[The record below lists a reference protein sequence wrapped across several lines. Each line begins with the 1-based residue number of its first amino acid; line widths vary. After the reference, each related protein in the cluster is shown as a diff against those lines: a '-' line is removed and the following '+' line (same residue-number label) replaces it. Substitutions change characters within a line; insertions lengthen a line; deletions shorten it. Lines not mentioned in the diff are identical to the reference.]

1 MKLETFARS
10 AWEPYYH
17 SIAVDRRHR
26 RLQLHGRQ
34 ARYSMSNVTVV
45 VHPLV
50 QHRLALLRDRTT
62 PAATFRHLLREA
74 GMLLGYEA
82 TRDLA
87 LDPAEIHTPIAPL
100 TVQQLRREPL
110 VLAPILRAGL
120 ALADGLLALVPDASV
135 AHIGV
140 YRDAQ
145 SLAAV
150 EYYFKAPAR
159 LSDRPCIV
167 LDPMLA
173 TGNSAVAALDRLK
186 AAGAV
191 ELRLISLL
199 AAPEGLARL
208 NERHPGVRIWT
219 AAVDERLNEHGYIVP
234 GLGDAGD
241 RQFGTG

>member
-1 MKLETFARS
+1 MCCGFGCGSSTTEGAR
-10 AWEPYYH
+10 E
-17 SIAVDRRHR
+17 D
-26 RLQLHGRQ
+26 
-34 ARYSMSNVTVV
+34 SMSNVSVV
-45 VHPLV
+45 EHPLL
-50 QHRLALLRDRTT
+50 QHRLTLLRDRTT
-62 PAATFRHLLREA
+62 AGGSFRRLLREA
-74 GMLLGYEA
+74 GLLLGYEA
-82 TRDLA
+82 TRDLV
-87 LDPAEIHTPIAPL
+87 LEPVEIATPVAFARGTL
-100 TVQQLRREPL
+100 LRREPL

-120 ALADGLLALVPDASV
+120 ALADGLLDLVPDASV

-150 EYYFKAPAR
+150 EYYFKAPDR
-159 LSDRPCIV
+159 LTDRPCIV

-186 AAGAV
+186 AAGAG
-191 ELRLISLL
+191 ELRLICLL

-208 NERHPGVRIWT
+208 AERHPEVRVIT

-241 RQFGTG
+241 RQFGTE